1 MPELCRFHGI
11 VIRMFHDEHGQPHFH
26 AVYGSD
32 NAAIG
37 IDKLEVLAGRLP
49 RREMSLVIKWA
60 KLHQRELHDA
70 WRRIQQDRRPGKIAP
85 LP

>member
-1 MPELCRFHGI
+1 MPELCRFHDI
-11 VIRMFHDEHGQPHFH
+11 VIRMFH
-26 AVYGSD
+26 AVCWGRD

-60 KLHQRELHDA
+60 KLHQRELRDA
-70 WRRIQQDRRPGKIAP
+70 WRRWAGEARRRSGPV
-85 LP
+85 L

>member
-1 MPELCRFHGI
+1 MPELCRFYGI

-26 AVYGSD
+26 AVCGRD

-60 KLHQRELHDA
+60 KLHQRELRDA
-70 WRRIQQDRRPGKIAP
+70 WRRIEQDRSPGKIAP
-85 LP
+85 LS